1 MKGGSDINCNIG
13 KTDKIVR
20 IVAGIV
26 IAAVGIA
33 AKSWWGLLAVIPIG
47 TAVVGW
53 CPLYVPFK
61 ISTAKKETAEKKA

>member
-1 MKGGSDINCNIG
+1 MTCNIG

-26 IAAVGIA
+26 IAAAGISFKA
-33 AKSWWGLLAVIPIG
+33 WWGLIAVIPLG
-47 TAVVGW
+47 TALAGW

-61 ISTAKKETAEKKA
+61 FSTAKKQAAEKKA

>member
-1 MKGGSDINCNIG
+1 MNCNIG

>member
-1 MKGGSDINCNIG
+1 MTCNIG

-26 IAAVGIA
+26 IAAAGIA
-33 AKSWWGLLAVIPIG
+33 FKGWWGLIAVIPLG
-47 TAVVGW
+47 TALAGW

-61 ISTAKKETAEKKA
+61 ISTAKKETKTGKA